1 MWGILK
7 QMSESQP
14 KTSCNR
20 TDHGRPAAGIG
31 HTYKIM
37 IQRKAVLQSFKRYNA
52 KIMIAEHG
60 KDVKIRSVRLAAY
73 FKNS

>member
-1 MWGILK
+1 MWDILK
-7 QMSESQP
+7 QMSESKP

-20 TDHGRPAAGIG
+20 TDHGRPAAEIS
-31 HTYKIM
+31 HTYKIV

-52 KIMIAEHG
+52 EIMIAEHEN
-60 KDVKIRSVRLAAY
+60 DVKIRSVCLAAY